1 MRHTLAGTNHEPE
14 KGNPM
19 SGNRRLLQRQMKQ
32 SSGVRLM
39 LNRKMKTDARKGLE
53 REKQHRGRRRTSG
66 NYRNQIETNNTQ
78 EGSSSQNRLAQIS
91 GGEKKNRAPQTNCKK
106 TFFSLKFTILI

>member
-14 KGNPM
+14 KGNTM

-53 REKQHRGRRRTSG
+53 REKQHRGRRTSG

-78 EGSSSQNRLAQIS
+78 EGSS
-91 GGEKKNRAPQTNCKK
+91 KPK
-106 TFFSLKFTILI
+106 